1 MIYWLEWP
9 PSKNLQK
16 IRAREDV
23 EKKKPSYT
31 ISGNIDWYSHSGEQ
45 HGVSL
50 KYLKSYY
57 LISKPTPG
65 HICTNT
71 IILKNSKN
79 HNSKRYMDP
88 SIYCSSVFN
97 SQDMENT
104 LYNIQRFS
112 SQESFTHLY
121 YFANAL
127 VSLCLKICNYRNG
140 EGFPW

>member
-1 MIYWLEWP
+1 
-9 PSKNLQK
+9 
-16 IRAREDV
+16 
-23 EKKKPSYT
+23 
-31 ISGNIDWYSHSGEQ
+31 
-45 HGVSL
+45 
-50 KYLKSYY
+50 
-57 LISKPTPG
+57 
-65 HICTNT
+65 
-71 IILKNSKN
+71 
-79 HNSKRYMDP
+79 MDP

-140 EGFPW
+140 EGFPWQSSGQDSMLPLQGAQVQSLVRERRTHMLRSAACVCVCVYTYIHTCIYTYMKWRRTGIDTFTIYFDPLPLHSRRIYQGCLLCH